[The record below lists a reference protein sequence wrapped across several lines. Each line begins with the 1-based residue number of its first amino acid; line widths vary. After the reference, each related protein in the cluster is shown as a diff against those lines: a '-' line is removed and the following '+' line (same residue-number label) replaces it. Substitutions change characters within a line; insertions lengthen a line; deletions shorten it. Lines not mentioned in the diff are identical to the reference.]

1 MGHIL
6 SLWQMKQH
14 LSCLTDE
21 LTFMSV
27 GALEVEFSTDTLAN
41 PMSGV

>member
-1 MGHIL
+1 
-6 SLWQMKQH
+6 MKQQ
-14 LSCLTDE
+14 LSCLSDE

>member
-6 SLWQMKQH
+6 SLWQMKQQ
-14 LSCLTDE
+14 LSCLSDE